1 MAYQGYVQA
10 RESPIRQNIGVYE
23 GGARRQERLS
33 KDIGTGMKELGES
46 VKDFATHSRA
56 QEKLGMYDQQR
67 RLNTAMA
74 AHKLSLED
82 VDRKLYK
89 NHGSRAAALEAFTK
103 REAEWRKASSDPLYK
118 GNLASDFADMYR
130 DSGSWKGL
138 TTDADGK
145 PLDPKTLPKVSFGE
159 WLRQG
164 EHIDEAY
171 LNYDHTPTLSM
182 IKEVVSEIQGR
193 DVGDIFDRVAVDPG
207 KKKESGL
214 DGVYEETKDGETI
227 KTGQSS
233 GGLTINDSDFAAVK
247 VGTSAEEI
255 GKQLGNNKIESESNY
270 QGMKDYRDYPP
281 PLTQE
286 ELNKGKQDL
295 ELFENLNTETPT
307 KEADVLSGAATKSDT
322 SNVINLDEE
331 WWKSAE
337 ADTATEAVTDE
348 GITKINRGYWGG
360 KGLSDEEVNNLQS
373 LADLKK
379 EDVEGW
385 ATDKSGKKLRSI
397 YLKGLLEY
405 LPGGINDLK
414 KMPKLMKVLSDPSYD
429 PAKWEPPTGDPE
441 RSMGSQWFELFGEAE
456 ADVSGDIKVAIDKF
470 HQDFSKEFLMNKEVK
485 SSNKEKKKDKYEG
498 ATIDYT
504 GNFSEFLG
512 GAPQYRQKQVMNR
525 LVIEE
530 MRSGTKVSVPI
541 SKLGMQPTRDEAMLL
556 LRNKLAWKFKD
567 KIKG

>member
-46 VKDFATHSRA
+46 VKDFAVNKRA
-56 QEKLGMYDQQR
+56 QQKLGMYDQQR

-118 GNLASDFADMYR
+118 GNLATDFADMYR

-138 TTDADGK
+138 TTDKDGK

-164 EHIDEAY
+164 GHIDERY

-214 DGVYEETKDGETI
+214 DGVYEETKEGETI

-233 GGLTINDSDFAAVK
+233 GGLTINDSDFKAVHAS
-247 VGTSAEEI
+247 TSGEEI
-255 GKQLGNNKIESESNY
+255 GKQLGGSKEGVKNY
-270 QGMKDYRDYPP
+270 GPYSTSPP
-281 PLTQE
+281 IPLTKE

-295 ELFENLNTETPT
+295 ELFENLNTTTAT
-307 KEADVLSGAATKSDT
+307 KEADVADGSASKSDT
-322 SNVINLDEE
+322 SNVIDLDAE

-348 GITKINRGYWGG
+348 RITKINRGYWGG

-373 LADLKK
+373 LADLKE
-379 EDVEGW
+379 EDVQGW
-385 ATDKSGKKLRSI
+385 STDKSGKKLRSI
-397 YLKGLLEY
+397 YLKGLLKY
-405 LPGGINDLK
+405 LPGGVNDLK
-414 KMPKLMKVLSDPSYD
+414 KMPKLMKILSDPSYD
-429 PAKWEPPTGDPE
+429 PSKWEPPTGDPE

-456 ADVSGDIKVAIDKF
+456 ADVSGDMKVAIDKF

-498 ATIDYT
+498 ATLEYT

-512 GAPQYRQKQVMNR
+512 GAPQYRQKQVQNR

-541 SKLGMQPTRDEAMLL
+541 SKLGMQTTRDEAMLL

-567 KIKG
+567 QIKG